1 MKKQVVAVVL
11 LCVPAGVLAWQGGM
25 AGIGVTESA
34 LQPQLER
41 VTRQKGDGLTLSILG
56 PKQLLAAKALSP
68 ADQAVLMK
76 ELATAAK
83 AIVMTPAFLAAH
95 DAWIAK
101 EYQAV
106 NHGLKVK
113 SADALLK
120 GATTEAGVSE
130 MMKKIQREAAAVYVQ
145 MTAQPKIADLKMMF
159 DESLKDWTKDAAR
172 AKGTDKTKY
181 TKIVA
186 RAEAIKDVSVSDE
199 ARFRRTYA
207 VLLSAAADG
216 PDTEEAV
223 FGASA
228 SSKAEAEQQAWDKY
242 NLRGALKR
250 VLAQAIAEAPT
261 VDFAAATVQKSG
273 VRVFV
278 NPAYEKKSLTWKAM
292 YRAGKLPTAAG
303 LEIARAWLKEL

>member
-1 MKKQVVAVVL
+1 
-11 LCVPAGVLAWQGGM
+11 M
-25 AGIGVTESA
+25 AQIGVTETA

-41 VTRQKGDGLTLSILG
+41 VTRQKGDGLTLSILS
-56 PKQLLAAKALSP
+56 PKQLVAAMALSA
-68 ADQAVLMK
+68 ADQAALMK

-113 SADALLK
+113 SADAVLK
-120 GATTEAGVSE
+120 GATTEAGAAE
-130 MMKKIQREAAAVYVQ
+130 MMKKVQRDMAAIYVQ
-145 MTAQPKIADLKMMF
+145 MTAQPKIGDLKMMF
-159 DESLKDWTKDAAR
+159 DESLKGWTKDAAR
-172 AKGTDKTKY
+172 ATGTKKAKY
-181 TKIVA
+181 TKIVTQ
-186 RAEAIKDVSVSDE
+186 AEAIKDISATDE
-199 ARFRRTYA
+199 PRFRRTFA

-216 PDTEEAV
+216 PDTEEGV

-228 SSKAEAEQQAWDKY
+228 SSKNENEQEAWDKY

-250 VLAQAIAEAPT
+250 VLTQAIAEAPS
-261 VDFAAATVQKSG
+261 VDFAAATVQKNG

-303 LEIARAWLKEL
+303 LEIARVWLKEL